1 MPGIYLLADGLL
13 NSQKGV
19 CSMEI
24 LLFLA
29 AVFCQW
35 KRVFRGGSKLPTNCE
50 AVTLWDNRPERAA

>member
-1 MPGIYLLADGLL
+1 MPGIYLLAEGLL

-24 LLFLA
+24 VLFLA

-35 KRVFRGGSKLPTNCE
+35 KRVFKTTHKL
-50 AVTLWDNRPERAA
+50 